1 MIALIDQKIALT
13 LQRLNETIT
22 WREKGRFFIDIL
34 KAILGFG
41 EKIEF
46 DLNKV
51 PSEELIEKMLLYVK
65 KRYPS
70 IYTVLVL
77 ERNLHMAKKLNELMK
92 NFNLIVVVVGAG
104 HVDGLIKEIKEL

>member
-1 MIALIDQKIALT
+1 
-13 LQRLNETIT
+13 
-22 WREKGRFFIDIL
+22 
-34 KAILGFG
+34 
-41 EKIEF
+41 
-46 DLNKV
+46 
-51 PSEELIEKMLLYVK
+51 MLLYVK